1 MKSIIL
7 PLSIRQVRKSR
18 EAHLSWEE
26 LGQERVL
33 ASRRQKGHA
42 GGLKMPALTS
52 VQGRG
57 RGGGGVCAAGR
68 AASVEKSTGMLTLS
82 SSQLCG
88 LGQLY

>member
-26 LGQERVL
+26 LGQELVL

-57 RGGGGVCAAGR
+57 LEEVCAAGR
-68 AASVEKSTGMLTLS
+68 AASVEKSTGILTLT